1 MNNTYGSGG
10 ELPYRDMEAAVR
22 ALTAKK
28 IGNPEQ
34 PANNLKLRLLHH
46 HPSTHPTNKPNRQ
59 WFRFI

>member
-28 IGNPEQ
+28 DRQ
-34 PANNLKLRLLHH
+34 PGTTSQQPQTPPPPPPPIHTPDQQTKQAVV
-46 HPSTHPTNKPNRQ
+46 
-59 WFRFI
+59 